1 MRYSS
6 SLRTTILAATIA
18 IIGMSAHAGPMPTH
32 IATIKS
38 MNHQTATEV
47 RWRSGGWDYPVY
59 GYPFVSSY
67 YYDGGYGY
75 DYGDS
80 YCSRPLA
87 TRPAIKVQNR
97 YLGTDPDKRLP
108 WTD

>member
-1 MRYSS
+1 MRYSN
-6 SLRTTILAATIA
+6 SLLTTILAAI
-18 IIGMSAHAGPMPTH
+18 IVMIGMSAHAGPVPTH

-38 MNHQTATEV
+38 MNYQNTAEV
-47 RWRSGGWDYPVY
+47 RWRGGGWDHPDY

-67 YYDGGYGY
+67 NYDDSYGY
-75 DYGDS
+75 S

-87 TRPAIKVQNR
+87 TRPAVRGAQNR
-97 YLGTDPDKRLP
+97 YMGTDPDKRLP